1 MISLG
6 PAFRRPPHQS
16 DRVRFSGTLLDARHT
31 PPPLKLD
38 EMGVRI
44 CTSLSQQSL
53 TSRRQTCRVQET
65 VGANLAFCVAPSRTP
80 ARLRN
85 YNTRTHCDWLNEDSS
100 PVDTASSRE
109 AAAVDS
115 DA

>member
-38 EMGVRI
+38 EIGVRM

-53 TSRRQTCRVQET
+53 TSRRQTCRVLET
-65 VGANLAFCVAPSRTP
+65 VGANLAFCVAPSRTRGAP
-80 ARLRN
+80 AELQHL
-85 YNTRTHCDWLNEDSS
+85 NTL
-100 PVDTASSRE
+100 
-109 AAAVDS
+109 
-115 DA
+115 